1 MGSREGG
8 PLKVAINDILTN
20 LICYPNFKLAYPS
33 YCEFGGT
40 RRDLAGNS
48 EVEYLTEQILD
59 PASRLI

>member
-1 MGSREGG
+1 M
-8 PLKVAINDILTN
+8 KVAINDILTN

-40 RRDLAGNS
+40 RRDLTGNS